1 MKHWFLDT
9 NVLMDFLAERQ
20 PFVQQA
26 ELLFR
31 LAVAKRVRLYV
42 ASLSFSNLY
51 YLLRRTHGA
60 EAARKLL
67 IGLQENTQLLAVNES
82 IITQALHSNFADFE
96 DGIQHFTAASE
107 PVIEAIIT
115 RNGKDFRTGSL
126 PVFTPSEAL
135 TQLL

>member
-51 YLLRRTHGA
+51 YLLRRTHGTDT
-60 EAARKLL
+60 ARKLL

-82 IITQALHSNFADFE
+82 IITQALHSDF
-96 DGIQHFTAASE
+96 S
-107 PVIEAIIT
+107 
-115 RNGKDFRTGSL
+115 DFRGWHSA
-126 PVFTPSEAL
+126 FYCCF
-135 TQLL
+135 